1 MAMELADSGRLS
13 IKTVGLSLG
22 SLFVI
27 FFVLCIA
34 LGIIVPDGDAHKPF
48 LQFLPGFTWLSWSSL
63 SLGLAE
69 SLGYGWFIAVLFVPL
84 YNFFDTW

>member
-1 MAMELADSGRLS
+1 MVLKLEDTSRLS
-13 IKTVGLSLG
+13 VRTVGLSLS

-27 FFVLCIA
+27 LFVLCIG
-34 LGIIVPDGDAHKPF
+34 LGIIVPDGDMHKPF

-63 SLGLAE
+63 FLGLAE
-69 SLGYGWFIAVLFVPL
+69 SFLYGWFVAVLFVPL